1 MSSLT
6 DWLKQY
12 KWHAAGGVA
21 LVLIIS
27 AAFMLLSG
35 KRETSSD
42 ISIPE
47 EASAQT
53 FDKKEEVKLK
63 KRGGR
68 GGYHRFERRCEKS
81 GRLSNEGGRQGARCI
96 EKSRRHREKADQKQ
110 INLAAVL
117 RDGMVLYIPF
127 EGEEAAGSLSEAD
140 SRADAAQVISSI
152 SIRLPLRSFRRFPGS
167 VLQKRKR

>member
-63 KRGGR
+63 KTRGKR
-68 GGYHRFERRCEKS
+68 
-81 GRLSNEGGRQGARCI
+81 RLS
-96 EKSRRHREKADQKQ
+96 
-110 INLAAVL
+110 
-117 RDGMVLYIPF
+117 
-127 EGEEAAGSLSEAD
+127 
-140 SRADAAQVISSI
+140 SI
-152 SIRLPLRSFRRFPGS
+152 
-167 VLQKRKR
+167 

>member
-1 MSSLT
+1 MKGAVKNPGVYQMKEG
-6 DWLKQY
+6 DRVHDALK
-12 KWHAAGGVA
+12 KAGG
-21 LVLIIS
+21 
-27 AAFMLLSG
+27 
-35 KRETSSD
+35 T
-42 ISIPE
+42 
-47 EASAQT
+47 
-53 FDKKEEVKLK
+53 
-63 KRGGR
+63 
-68 GGYHRFERRCEKS
+68 EK
-81 GRLSNEGGRQGARCI
+81 
-96 EKSRRHREKADQKQ
+96 KADQKQ